1 MKIDILIFSVN
12 MGLPIGFLLIVACG
26 GAGSTSAPGF
36 SPEVFATPSAPE
48 VPAARATGTPDSIA
62 DGTDTTGGI
71 FIQLEDPL
79 DEPEFYCVD
88 VPGAGR
94 GVRLQAALQAHTCK
108 PVEVAEDE
116 LFTMNHPSG
125 GQIYMK
131 AYDLCVAAEGPKE
144 ESLLHLEP
152 CSDSLLQRF
161 SFASDG
167 RIQLEGGADARL
179 CLSVA
184 SGPGTPTGG
193 PSHLRLELNLQRC
206 DDVDPPRSRWITR

>member
-1 MKIDILIFSVN
+1 
-12 MGLPIGFLLIVACG
+12 MGSAIGLLLMVACG
-26 GAGSTSAPGF
+26 GADSASAPGF
-36 SPEVFATPSAPE
+36 SPEVSATPPASAA
-48 VPAARATGTPDSIA
+48 PAATATGTPGSIA
-62 DGTDTTGGI
+62 DGTDITGGR

-79 DEPEFYCVD
+79 DEPEYYCVD

-116 LFTMNHPSG
+116 LFAINHPSE

-131 AYDLCVAAEGPKE
+131 AYDLCVAAASPEA

-152 CSDSLLQRF
+152 CSDSPLQRF

-167 RIQLEGGADARL
+167 RIQLEGGADAKL
-179 CLSVA
+179 CLAVA
-184 SGPGTPTGG
+184 PGPGTPTGG
-193 PSHLRLELNLQRC
+193 PSHLRLDLNLRSC
-206 DDVDPPRSRWITR
+206 NDVDPPRSRWITR

>member
-1 MKIDILIFSVN
+1 MLPAVGP
-12 MGLPIGFLLIVACG
+12 GLPRLQAFRPKFSLPRQRLRYPL
-26 GAGSTSAPGF
+26 PGQRVHQTALPMVQTPLVEF
-36 SPEVFATPSAPE
+36 SSSWKTLWMSRNFTVWTCPV
-48 VPAARATGTPDSIA
+48 R
-62 DGTDTTGGI
+62 
-71 FIQLEDPL
+71 
-79 DEPEFYCVD
+79 
-88 VPGAGR
+88 GR